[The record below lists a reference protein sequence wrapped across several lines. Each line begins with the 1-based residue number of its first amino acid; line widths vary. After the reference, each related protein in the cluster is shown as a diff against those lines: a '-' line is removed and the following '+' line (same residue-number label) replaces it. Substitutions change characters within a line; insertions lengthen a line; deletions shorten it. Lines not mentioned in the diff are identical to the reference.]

1 MCCILVHMM
10 DAAGLIAARVGT
22 LGIQCTG
29 AHWRMSSLI
38 DPLLECWMVDDA
50 LLSDNDSIVLVV
62 YLVLRLETPRMSC
75 MSAPLFDT
83 RLKGLVVPDLVQLVI
98 GSGS

>member
-1 MCCILVHMM
+1 
-10 DAAGLIAARVGT
+10 
-22 LGIQCTG
+22 
-29 AHWRMSSLI
+29 MSSLI
-38 DPLLECWMVDDA
+38 DPLTKCWMVDDA

-83 RLKGLVVPDLVQLVI
+83 RLIGLAVPYLVQLVI
-98 GSGS
+98 GRGSRPYEGY